1 MNRRWVLIGLFV
13 LQGLCALFF
22 VSEVVLT
29 VVGARTAPISWHL
42 REMMELGAV
51 VGLLLGGVLGAVAL
65 NQAVRARRHAEASLR
80 GVQLAFRDHMEA
92 KFVQW
97 GLSPAERD
105 VALFTIKG
113 MSIQEI
119 SGLRNTSEGTVKA
132 QSNAIYRKSDVSGR
146 TQLLS
151 LFLDDLLAEDAE
163 D

>member
-65 NQAVRARRHAEASLR
+65 NQAVRTRRHAEASLR